1 MSKVGCF
8 YYLQKAKFLQIPT
21 LVITKETILF
31 IIVLIF
37 SAQFST
43 TRLPSEIAMDNASMF
58 KTFSQKSSSS
68 SSTLVVSNSSHSIL
82 SRQGLE
88 ITGSDVPPAVPEKT
102 RRKTTERQPSPYD
115 NVPEIDHSGK

>member
-1 MSKVGCF
+1 MIILIKV
-8 YYLQKAKFLQIPT
+8 LL
-21 LVITKETILF
+21 TIL
-31 IIVLIF
+31 LIF

-88 ITGSDVPPAVPEKT
+88 MIGSDVPPAVPEKT
-102 RRKTTERQPSPYD
+102 RRKTERQPSPYD